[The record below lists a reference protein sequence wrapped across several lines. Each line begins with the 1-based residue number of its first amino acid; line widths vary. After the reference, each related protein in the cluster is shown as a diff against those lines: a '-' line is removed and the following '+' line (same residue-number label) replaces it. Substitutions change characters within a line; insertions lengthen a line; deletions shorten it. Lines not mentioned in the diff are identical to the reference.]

1 VKNKIIVLMM
11 ALMIVGLAAG
21 NAAASEWEAVGG
33 LAITETTLDAWNEK
47 IDRINTVFDGSNPK
61 VPVPASNVEEMDNID
76 RVPMIYL
83 GARKQINEKWAGV
96 VRYEHIFGKIEGS
109 STLQGLP
116 EPKHEGE
123 IEVKLNGLAFLGEY
137 ELNDR
142 WSLNG
147 GVAIY
152 NGDKSKKFSGSA
164 FKGNPA
170 TPADAEYDLDAVS
183 YRAGV
188 KYAKAFAENW
198 DFNANLDYLYMEIDD
213 ADPTE
218 PTGIYSAGFSYGV
231 GVTYSF

>member
-1 VKNKIIVLMM
+1 MM

-33 LAITETTLDAWNEK
+33 LVITETTLDAWNEK
-47 IDRINTVFDGSNPK
+47 IDEVNKKVFSQVSNG
-61 VPVPASNVEEMDNID
+61 EEMDNID

-96 VRYEHIFGKIEGS
+96 VRYEHIFGKIEGEA
-109 STLQGLP
+109 TLPAAYGGY
-116 EPKHEGE
+116 HEGE

-147 GVAIY
+147 GAAIY
-152 NGDKSKKFSGSA
+152 NGDKSKKFSGAA
-164 FKGNPA
+164 FVNEPK
-170 TPADAEYDLDAVS
+170 TPADEEYDLDAVS

-188 KYAKAFAENW
+188 KYAKAFAQNW

>member
-1 VKNKIIVLMM
+1 M
-11 ALMIVGLAAG
+11 ALMIAGLAAG

-47 IDRINTVFDGSNPK
+47 IDEVNKKVFSQ
-61 VPVPASNVEEMDNID
+61 VPNGEEMDNID

-96 VRYEHIFGKIEGS
+96 VRYEHIFGKIEGEA
-109 STLQGLP
+109 TLPALYGGY
-116 EPKHEGE
+116 HEGE

-147 GVAIY
+147 GAAIY
-152 NGDKSKKFSGSA
+152 NGDKSKKFSGAA
-164 FKGNPA
+164 FVNEPK
-170 TPADAEYDLDAVS
+170 TPADEEYDLDAVS

-218 PTGIYSAGFSYGV
+218 TTGIYSAGFSYGL
-231 GVTYSF
+231 GLTYSF